1 MTDSSKKQI
10 PPEREPLSRAI
21 FQLRVYRKILF
32 YNDHQFVELLG
43 SPSAINDKFRAGCP
57 F

>member
-1 MTDSSKKQI
+1 MTDTSKKPI
-10 PPEREPLSRAI
+10 SPEREPLSRAI

-32 YNDHQFVELLG
+32 YNDHPFVELLG